1 MSNGVYCCNVVVKM
15 SAYLHLEQDGVME
28 VKKAE
33 STEVKGSIKLYYT
46 ISITCNHLDGV
57 SEVAICSSAT
67 VKGVNIYISS
77 LYSKLLMLLT
87 IQNHQ
92 INY

>member
-1 MSNGVYCCNVVVKM
+1 MVVYCCNVVVKM
-15 SAYLHLEQDGVME
+15 SAYLHLEQDLDGVME
-28 VKKAE
+28 VKKVE

-77 LYSKLLMLLT
+77 LYS
-87 IQNHQ
+87 
-92 INY
+92 